1 MIWAMFKVYLN
12 NPNYYVKQED
22 ILANVCGNGSRDVRK
37 IMNSLGIHKGD
48 PSTLTY
54 GQLLKQCNIMNRLR
68 FIKVRDVKSPS
79 RGNDGDAGLDFY
91 IPEDLT
97 LQDLVK
103 ANPQLIFHCKPL
115 VPGKVTLEYNSS
127 NQVQV
132 IYISPFTRILIPS
145 GIKGLLEPKDSMLMA
160 ANKSGIS
167 TKKGLIYTAE
177 IVDSPYTGEIHI
189 GIYNTS
195 REFQII
201 EAGTK
206 LVQFIHVPI
215 YLTEPEEVTYGEFYN
230 DASTWGTRGNNGFG
244 STN

>member
-1 MIWAMFKVYLN
+1 MWQWKQGCKKDNELSWYSQGRSLKINLWPTFKTMQYN
-12 NPNYYVKQED
+12 
-22 ILANVCGNGSRDVRK
+22 
-37 IMNSLGIHKGD
+37 
-48 PSTLTY
+48 
-54 GQLLKQCNIMNRLR
+54 MNRLR

-79 RGNDGDAGLDFY
+79 RGNEGDAGLDFY

-103 ANPQLIFHCKPL
+103 ANPQLIFHCEIPE
-115 VPGKVTLEYNSS
+115 PGKVTLEYNSN

-145 GIKGLLEPKDSMLMA
+145 GIKGLLEPRDSMLMA

-195 REFQII
+195 HEFQII
-201 EAGTK
+201 EAGTNWRR
-206 LVQFIHVPI
+206 IH
-215 YLTEPEEVTYGEFYN
+215 
-230 DASTWGTRGNNGFG
+230 SH
-244 STN
+244 

>member
-1 MIWAMFKVYLN
+1 
-12 NPNYYVKQED
+12 
-22 ILANVCGNGSRDVRK
+22 
-37 IMNSLGIHKGD
+37 
-48 PSTLTY
+48 
-54 GQLLKQCNIMNRLR
+54 MNRFR

-79 RGNDGDAGLDFY
+79 RGNEGDAGLDFY

-103 ANPQLIFHCKPL
+103 ANPQLIFHCNTQLIFHCEIPE
-115 VPGKVTLEYNSS
+115 PGKVTLEYNSK

-145 GIKGLLEPKDSMLMA
+145 GIKGLLEPRDSMLMA

-195 REFQII
+195 HEFQII

-215 YLTEPEEVTYGEFYN
+215 YLTEPEEVTNGEFNN
-230 DASTWGTRGNNGFG
+230 DASDWGTRGNNGFG
-244 STN
+244 STDINS

>member
-1 MIWAMFKVYLN
+1 MWQWKQGCKKDNELSWYSQGRSLKINLWPTFKTMQYN
-12 NPNYYVKQED
+12 
-22 ILANVCGNGSRDVRK
+22 
-37 IMNSLGIHKGD
+37 
-48 PSTLTY
+48 
-54 GQLLKQCNIMNRLR
+54 MNRLR

-79 RGNDGDAGLDFY
+79 RGNEGDAGLDFY

-103 ANPQLIFHCKPL
+103 ANPKLIFHYERL
-115 VPGKVTLEYNSS
+115 VPEPGKVTLEYNSN
-127 NQVQV
+127 NQVQF

-145 GIKGLLEPKDSMLMA
+145 GIRGLLEPRDSMLMA

-167 TKKGLIYTAE
+167 TKMGLIYTAE

-189 GIYNTS
+189 GVYNTS
-195 REFQII
+195 NEIQVI

-215 YLTEPEEVTYGEFYN
+215 YLTKPEEVTHEEFYN

>member
-1 MIWAMFKVYLN
+1 MWQWKQGCKKDNELSWYSQGRSLKINLWPTFKTMQYN
-12 NPNYYVKQED
+12 
-22 ILANVCGNGSRDVRK
+22 
-37 IMNSLGIHKGD
+37 
-48 PSTLTY
+48 
-54 GQLLKQCNIMNRLR
+54 MNRLR

-79 RGNDGDAGLDFY
+79 RGTEGDAGLDFY

-103 ANPQLIFHCKPL
+103 TNPQLIFHCEIPE
-115 VPGKVTLEYNSS
+115 PGKVTLEYNSN

-145 GIKGLLEPKDSMLMA
+145 GIKGLLEPRSSMLME

-195 REFQII
+195 HEFQII

-215 YLTEPEEVTYGEFYN
+215 YLTKPEEVTNEEFYN
-230 DASTWGTRGNNGFG
+230 DAQYWGTRGNKGFG

>member
-1 MIWAMFKVYLN
+1 
-12 NPNYYVKQED
+12 
-22 ILANVCGNGSRDVRK
+22 
-37 IMNSLGIHKGD
+37 
-48 PSTLTY
+48 
-54 GQLLKQCNIMNRLR
+54 MNRFR

-79 RGNDGDAGLDFY
+79 RGNEGDAGLDFY

-103 ANPQLIFHCKPL
+103 ANPQLIFHCEIPE
-115 VPGKVTLEYNSS
+115 PGKVTLEYNS
-127 NQVQV
+127 NNRVQV

-145 GIKGLLEPKDSMLMA
+145 GIKGLLEPRSSMLMA

-195 REFQII
+195 HEFQII
-201 EAGTK
+201 EVGTK

-215 YLTEPEEVTYGEFYN
+215 YLTKPEEVTHEEFYN
-230 DASTWGTRGNNGFG
+230 DAQYWGTRGNKGFG